1 MWKMPGSGP
10 LIFALPQVGTSI
22 ESPHS
27 TITVPVI
34 RLVLCL
40 RRAGAE
46 ISPAPATS
54 AAPVSVSWVVAA
66 ALDTSEIGGD
76 TAIATPHT
84 LKVPSPYK
92 PS

>member
-1 MWKMPGSGP
+1 MTGL